1 MMRPVMRPVRNFMC
15 GLCHIVGAI
24 AHQVVVFSSIDAND
38 VGRMCDESVAG
49 GHRSRRA
56 GGKVFSFS
64 ITLPRAWFGLAA
76 IALIAALV
84 APAAQAG
91 PRSQR
96 ADLSI
101 SGVVH
106 TGDDALASAKV
117 FVYSSSDGQG
127 SRALGSTRT
136 GADGSFSMSYSAPRA
151 SDGVVYLT
159 TTGGQLSGSRE
170 TVSGVFRLASVSGV
184 PVDGQTVTINDLT
197 TVGSAFAMA
206 QFIEGSKLRG
216 VNPGLTIASQ
226 MIAHLV
232 NIETGELGET
242 ITNDSN
248 GSEATTLNKFNEM
261 ANLLVTCA
269 TDVSVCDDLLGY
281 ALPIS
286 GGAPSD
292 TFRAIVNMARNPWQ
306 NNAEIYDLVTVDVY
320 EPGLDV
326 APAGWTL
333 SLKFK
338 GNPRQFAGPGNI
350 AIDADG
356 QVWVGNNYVH
366 EAGFIFPDCAGDELF
381 RLDPTTGD
389 TTTFKGGG
397 VDGVGF
403 GITIDPDGDIWTGN
417 FGFKGTTCPRNP
429 FSDSVSQFAPD
440 GTPISPDTEWN
451 PDLSDV
457 LVGGGWTQ
465 GDISWPQG
473 TVSNR
478 DGDIWI
484 ANCGSSLHSDTGSVT
499 VYRGGDPAGWFII
512 DDERLDKPFDIA
524 FNTRGT
530 AWVTSTNSDQVFAFH
545 PDGRAIKESPWDLPA
560 GSRPMGVASD
570 SRGNVWVSV
579 SGRIEL
585 PCPEERNDVDSS
597 ETPGVAMFN
606 ERGELSPAGGFT
618 GGGLTIPWGIAVDGA
633 DTVWVANFEKGGLS
647 NFCGAQKSAC
657 PKGRTTGDAISPDV
671 TGYTSELLDRNTG
684 VAVDSSGNVW
694 LTNNWKDIP
703 IQINPAG
710 DGLVVYIG
718 LAAPVRTPFIGPPR
732 QP

>member
-1 MMRPVMRPVRNFMC
+1 MA
-15 GLCHIVGAI
+15 L
-24 AHQVVVFSSIDAND
+24 
-38 VGRMCDESVAG
+38 VA
-49 GHRSRRA
+49 A
-56 GGKVFSFS
+56 M
-64 ITLPRAWFGLAA
+64 
-76 IALIAALV
+76 V
-84 APAAQAG
+84 APAAQAAPG
-91 PRSQR
+91 SQR

-106 TGDDALASAKV
+106 TGDDALASAQV
-117 FVYSSSDGQG
+117 FVYASSDGNG
-127 SRALGSTRT
+127 SKVLGSTRT
-136 GADGSFSMSYSAPRA
+136 SADGSFSFSYGAPRA
-151 SDGVVYLT
+151 FDGVVYLAT
-159 TTGGQLSGSRE
+159 AGGQLSGSGE
-170 TVSGVFRLASVSGV
+170 TVPNAFRLASVIGA
-184 PVDGQTVTINDLT
+184 PVDGQSITINDLT

-206 QFIEGSKLRG
+206 QFIQGAKLSG
-216 VNPGLTIASQ
+216 ANPGLTIASQ
-226 MIAHLV
+226 MVGHLV
-232 NIETGELGET
+232 NIETGELGAT

-248 GSEATTLNKFNEM
+248 GSEATTLNKLNEM

-269 TDVSVCDDLLGY
+269 SDASVCDDLLGY

-286 GGAPSD
+286 GRAPSD

-306 NNAEIYDLVTVDVY
+306 SNAEIYSLVASDAY
-320 EPGLDV
+320 LPGLDS

-338 GNPRQFAGPGNI
+338 GDPRKFAGPGNI
-350 AIDADG
+350 VIDTEG
-356 QVWVGNNYVH
+356 QLWVGNNYVH
-366 EAGFIFPDCAGDELF
+366 EKGFILPDCAGDELF

-389 TTTFKGGG
+389 TMTFKGGG

-429 FSDSVSQFAPD
+429 FSDSVSQFAPN
-440 GTPISPDTEWN
+440 GTPISPDTEWT
-451 PDLSDV
+451 PDMSEV
-457 LVGGGWTQ
+457 ISGGGWTQ

-484 ANCGSSLHSDTGSVT
+484 ANCGSNSFSENGSLT
-499 VYRGGDPAGWFII
+499 VYRGGDHDDWFVI
-512 DDERLDKPFDIA
+512 DDDRLNKPFDIA
-524 FNTRGT
+524 FDTRHN
-530 AWVTSTNSDQVFAFH
+530 AWVSSTNGDQVFAFDS
-545 PDGRAIKESPWDLPA
+545 DGGALAGSPWDLPA

-585 PCPEERNDVDSS
+585 PCPDERNDVDPS

-606 ERGELSPAGGFT
+606 VRGEQSPVGGFT
-618 GGGLTIPWGIAVDGA
+618 GGGLTIPWGIVVDGA

-647 NFCGAQKSAC
+647 NFCGARVSTC
-657 PKGRTTGDAISPDV
+657 PTGLKTGDPISPDV
-671 TGYTSELLDRNTG
+671 TGYSSELLDRNTG
-684 VAVDSSGNVW
+684 LTIDSSGNVW
-694 LTNNWKDIP
+694 LANNWKDLP
-703 IQINPAG
+703 IQANPAG

-718 LAAPVRTPFIGPPR
+718 LAAPVLTPMIGAPR